1 MKKLTVEYPLNTKS
15 PNIVWGM
22 ISTAEGLQK
31 WLADIVVAD
40 GKTMTFTWGHPWT
53 DRDTKT
59 SQILECNKFNYIRM
73 KWDYQEADPQA
84 FWEIRLEQSEL
95 TGNLNMLIT
104 DYADDADIEDL
115 RGIWDDNL
123 DRLHRVSGL

>member
-31 WLADIVVAD
+31 WLADVVVAD
-40 GKTMTFTWGHPWT
+40 GDYLTFNWGHPWT

-59 SQILECNKFNYIRM
+59 SQILECKKIRHIRM
-73 KWDYQEADPQA
+73 QWD
-84 FWEIRLEQSEL
+84 
-95 TGNLNMLIT
+95 
-104 DYADDADIEDL
+104 
-115 RGIWDDNL
+115 
-123 DRLHRVSGL
+123 